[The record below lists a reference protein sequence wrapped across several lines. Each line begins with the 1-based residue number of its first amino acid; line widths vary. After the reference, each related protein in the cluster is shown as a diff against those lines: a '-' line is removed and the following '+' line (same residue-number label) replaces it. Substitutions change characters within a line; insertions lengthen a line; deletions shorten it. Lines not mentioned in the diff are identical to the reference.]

1 MELVLKALYSNA
13 PNYFLILIAISMG
26 WYVIKQLEGIIRKLE
41 AKIEKLEE
49 KIEAMSTDFVTKEQ
63 HYRDISGWRGEIHKL
78 EDKLE
83 RNIERLLEKIIE
95 ITKMMGG
102 AK

>member
-1 MELVLKALYSNA
+1 MHFVLRALYSNA
-13 PNYFLILIAISMG
+13 SNYFLMIIAISIG
-26 WYVIKQLEGIIRKLE
+26 WYVIRNLEETIHKLE

-78 EDKLE
+78 EDKLD
-83 RNIERLLEKIIE
+83 RNIERLLERILE
-95 ITKMMGG
+95 ITKIVGG